1 MGMIPLLKT
10 HSSYHRS
17 MSELLPLSPSDST
30 GTIFC
35 NKVQWQ
41 SAVMMWWCDDVTMWR
56 CDYDWEWPAEADSGS
71 RVQFQRQNFNMFQ
84 LVSSFSDS
92 SCGCGSAAEQRA
104 PSEKAIADLA
114 TSQES
119 WKQEHDKHPTEALRD
134 PQPTQTTKSHQIT
147 MHTQKLLKLLLGH
160 SRAKWLLSEGR
171 SCSWSNRQVP
181 SRTKWAPVW
190 NLFEQF
196 WTCFCTASINASTC
210 FKFQHGLS
218 LRLEIKCVSCI
229 RYSNDSNVSLVVP
242 VLWRIWGLVI
252 LWLSWFL
259 WCFETCFVPLRRF
272 FFCVATKSLQLQ
284 GCSRPDGHTK
294 LEPGG
299 TEFTWWKIAKLNRKI
314 CSHTLASRLAWAPL

>member
-1 MGMIPLLKT
+1 
-10 HSSYHRS
+10 
-17 MSELLPLSPSDST
+17 
-30 GTIFC
+30 
-35 NKVQWQ
+35 
-41 SAVMMWWCDDVTMWR
+41 MMWWCDDVTMWR

-104 PSEKAIADLA
+104 PSEKAMADLA

-218 LRLEIKCVSCI
+218 LRLEIKCV
-229 RYSNDSNVSLVVP
+229 
-242 VLWRIWGLVI
+242 
-252 LWLSWFL
+252 
-259 WCFETCFVPLRRF
+259 
-272 FFCVATKSLQLQ
+272 
-284 GCSRPDGHTK
+284 
-294 LEPGG
+294 
-299 TEFTWWKIAKLNRKI
+299 
-314 CSHTLASRLAWAPL
+314 